1 MDDLIDK
8 KLKLLLSLQ
17 DLRLIAENHIKRLK
31 DKKVDEFE
39 IEQQKVYYQIK
50 HFYLADNA
58 MNKIERNEPYLLN

>member
-1 MDDLIDK
+1 MQDLIDR

-17 DLRLIAENHIKRLK
+17 DLRLIAQNHIKRLEAK
-31 DKKVDEFE
+31 RIDDFE

-58 MNKIERNEPYLLN
+58 MIKIEKNEPYLLN